1 MKYILDTN
9 VISEAINKQPNPQVM
24 NWLRGIDAQEL
35 YLSVITVGEIKKGV
49 EKLPESHRRKTIEHW
64 FENELLIKFEGR
76 ILALDLP
83 TILVWGNLVGAL
95 EQKGRK
101 LPALDS
107 LIAATA
113 KYSDYTLVTR
123 NEKDFDGIDITILNP
138 FKISH
143 D

>member
-24 NWLRGIDAQEL
+24 NWLKVMDTQKL
-35 YLSVITVGEIKKGV
+35 YLSVVTVGEIKKGV
-49 EKLPESHRRKTIEHW
+49 EKLAQSHRKETIKDW
-64 FENELLIKFEGR
+64 FEHELLIKFDGR
-76 ILALDLP
+76 VLALDLP
-83 TILVWGNLVGAL
+83 VILVWGELVGEL

-113 KYSDYTLVTR
+113 KYYDYTLVTR
-123 NEKDFDGIDITILNP
+123 NEKDFAGIDIPIFNP
-138 FKISH
+138 F
-143 D
+143 

>member
-24 NWLRGIDAQEL
+24 NWLRGMDAQDL
-35 YLSVITVGEIKKGV
+35 YLSVVTVGEIKKGV
-49 EKLPESHRRKTIEHW
+49 EKLPESHRKQTIKDW
-64 FENELLIKFEGR
+64 FENDLLIKFDGQ
-76 ILALDLP
+76 ILTLDLSI
-83 TILVWGNLVGAL
+83 ILVWGKLVGEL

-113 KYSDYTLVTR
+113 KYCNYTLVTR
-123 NEKDFDGIDITILNP
+123 NEKDFAGIDINIFNP
-138 FKISH
+138 FEIS
-143 D
+143 

>member
-24 NWLRGIDAQEL
+24 NWLKAMDAQEL
-35 YLSVITVGEIKKGV
+35 YLSVVTVGEIKKGI
-49 EKLPESHRRKTIEHW
+49 EKLPESHRKETIKGW
-64 FENELLIKFEGR
+64 FENELLIKFDGR

-83 TILVWGNLVGAL
+83 VILVWGELVGAL
-95 EQKGRK
+95 ERKGRK

-113 KYSDYTLVTR
+113 KYYDYTLVTR
-123 NEKDFDGIDITILNP
+123 NEKDFAGIDITIFNP
-138 FKISH
+138 FKIS
-143 D
+143 

>member
-24 NWLRGIDAQEL
+24 NWLRGMDAQEL
-35 YLSVITVGEIKKGV
+35 YLSVVTVGEIKKGV
-49 EKLPESHRRKTIEHW
+49 EKLPESHRKQTIKNW
-64 FENELLIKFEGR
+64 FENDLLIKFDGQ
-76 ILALDLP
+76 ILTLDLSI
-83 TILVWGNLVGAL
+83 ILVWGKLVGEL

-113 KYSDYTLVTR
+113 KYYNYTLVTR
-123 NEKDFDGIDITILNP
+123 NEKDFAGIDITIFNP
-138 FKISH
+138 FELS
-143 D
+143 

>member
-9 VISEAINKQPNPQVM
+9 VISEAINKQPNLQVM
-24 NWLRGIDAQEL
+24 NWLKAMDAQEL
-35 YLSVITVGEIKKGV
+35 YLSVVTVGEIKKGV
-49 EKLPESHRRKTIEHW
+49 EKLPESHRKETIKDW
-64 FENELLIKFEGR
+64 FEKELLIKFNGR

-83 TILVWGNLVGAL
+83 VILVWGELVGSL

-113 KYSDYTLVTR
+113 KYYDYTLVTR
-123 NEKDFDGIDITILNP
+123 NEKDFAGIDITIFNP
-138 FKISH
+138 F
-143 D
+143 

>member
-24 NWLRGIDAQEL
+24 NCLKTMDAQEL
-35 YLSVITVGEIKKGV
+35 YLSVVTVGEIKKGV
-49 EKLPESHRRKTIEHW
+49 EKLPESHRKQTIKDW
-64 FENELLIKFEGR
+64 FENELLIKFNGR

-83 TILVWGNLVGAL
+83 VILVWGELVGSL

-113 KYSDYTLVTR
+113 KYYDYTLVTR
-123 NEKDFDGIDITILNP
+123 NEKDFAGIDITIFNP
-138 FKISH
+138 F
-143 D
+143 

>member
-24 NWLRGIDAQEL
+24 NWLRAMDAQEL
-35 YLSVITVGEIKKGV
+35 YLSVVTVGEIKKGV
-49 EKLPESHRRKTIEHW
+49 EKLSESHRKQAIKDW
-64 FENELLIKFEGR
+64 FEHELLIKFDGQ
-76 ILALDLP
+76 ILTVDLP
-83 TILVWGNLVGAL
+83 VILVWGELVGEL

-113 KYSDYTLVTR
+113 KYYGYTLVTR
-123 NEKDFDGIDITILNP
+123 NEKDFAGINIIIFNP
-138 FKISH
+138 FKIS
-143 D
+143 

>member
-24 NWLRGIDAQEL
+24 NWLSAMDAQEL
-35 YLSVITVGEIKKGV
+35 YLSVVTVGEIKKGV
-49 EKLPESHRRKTIEHW
+49 EKLPESHRKQTIKDW
-64 FENELLIKFEGR
+64 FENELLIKFNGR

-83 TILVWGNLVGAL
+83 VILVWGELVGSL
-95 EQKGRK
+95 EQKGLK

-113 KYSDYTLVTR
+113 KYYDYTLVTR
-123 NEKDFDGIDITILNP
+123 NEKDFAGIDITIFNP
-138 FKISH
+138 F
-143 D
+143 

>member
-9 VISEAINKQPNPQVM
+9 VISEAINKQPNQQVM
-24 NWLRGIDAQEL
+24 NWLRRIDPQEL
-35 YLSVITVGEIKKGV
+35 YLSVVTIGEIKKGI
-49 EKLPESHRRKTIEHW
+49 EKLPESHQRKTIESW
-64 FENELLIKFEGR
+64 FENELLIKFGGK

-83 TILVWGNLVGAL
+83 IVLVWGNLVGEL

-113 KYSDYTLVTR
+113 KYYDYTLVTR
-123 NEKDFDGIDITILNP
+123 NEKDFDGIDITIFNP
-138 FKISH
+138 FKIS
-143 D
+143 

>member
-1 MKYILDTN
+1 
-9 VISEAINKQPNPQVM
+9 VV
-24 NWLRGIDAQEL
+24 
-35 YLSVITVGEIKKGV
+35 TVGEIKKGV

-83 TILVWGNLVGAL
+83 TILVWGNLVGVL